1 MQISKRYGQAALFA
15 AALAMVLT
23 ACSGDSGPAGP
34 TGPSG
39 PPGTGAAGPTGP
51 IGPTGPVGPTGPT
64 GPKGDPGAPAPV
76 AVGPGLKVSI
86 VSATLPAT
94 GPATVTFN
102 ITDAAGTPVDFLAEL
117 AAGAFGS
124 SRGPRYTL
132 AQQLPDGTY
141 QAMYQTAT
149 AGDAAGTQTR
159 PTSVPASAATL
170 AIAATFYT
178 ANADGSYTFT
188 FPTDPLYTG
197 TLATG
202 FPPAA
207 DVTKQSMV
215 GMQISRLFNGVSYPV
230 GASIEFV
237 PNGGTVMARQVVQ
250 DAACNACHKNMQAHG
265 SRRTVNLCL
274 TCHTEGWIIAA
285 DATTGRTANP
295 IDFRQMIHQIHL
307 GQTLSPA
314 TAAPRVY
321 KWPGDFSNVA
331 FAPPNT
337 VKNCTVCH
345 SATATATNTTPDNWK
360 TKPTRAACGS
370 CHYKI
375 NWTSG
380 AGHLGGPAINDALCS
395 NCHDANA
402 PSGSP
407 STSLVHSNLFVGNAP
422 NVVTDNVVFAGNG
435 AGGARKVEV
444 IINSVTVSTPA
455 TSKVNFSVKINGAFV
470 DVKANPLSSLRFTI
484 AGPTSDYGTP
494 LTAGGAPF
502 NAPATA
508 VGFAQGGYIQSAAFG
523 GTAGAALL
531 TAGTAA
537 NTFDA
542 PLGDL
547 TALNGQSIGVGV
559 EAYSSEFAPVTAT
572 CLAATGPAA
581 AGCYQK
587 DWSQDVTPVKY
598 AMVGATSGAVA
609 RRVLVSNAKC
619 NACHEDLGF
628 HGGEARKG
636 PDYCAMCHNARN
648 VNDERTSQY
657 EVFPGTSTA
666 FSKKPN
672 TVQLSVLIHKI
683 HAGSALANPY
693 VIGAT
698 RDFRADATLFVPR
711 AEGQAPDVA
720 FEGAFPGDLADCS
733 ACHVTN
739 GNALPGAS
747 VLPTRFVTFTCAEA
761 PGADANAV
769 CGTLSASG
777 GVVVPDSLAGD
788 TYWNKVESAVPAGA
802 ANCGSCHDSAAA
814 GVHFDSNTVAGVE
827 SCSVCHGAGGIA
839 DPVLMHVPAP

>member
-1 MQISKRYGQAALFA
+1 M
-15 AALAMVLT
+15 
-23 ACSGDSGPAGP
+23 
-34 TGPSG
+34 
-39 PPGTGAAGPTGP
+39 
-51 IGPTGPVGPTGPT
+51 
-64 GPKGDPGAPAPV
+64 
-76 AVGPGLKVSI
+76 

-102 ITDAAGTPVDFLAEL
+102 ITDAAGTPVDFLGEL
-117 AAGAFGS
+117 AAGAFGT

-132 AQQLPDGTY
+132 AQQLADGTY

-149 AGDAAGTQTR
+149 AGDPAGTQTR
-159 PTSVPASAATL
+159 PTSIPASAATL

-188 FPTDPLYTG
+188 FPTNPTYTG
-197 TLATG
+197 ALAPG
-202 FPPAA
+202 FPPAT

-215 GMQISRLFNGVSYPV
+215 GMQISRLFNGVSYPA

-237 PNGGTVMARQVVQ
+237 PNAATAVMARQVVQ

-274 TCHTEGWIIAA
+274 TCHTQGWIIAA
-285 DATTGRTANP
+285 DPATGRTANP

-314 TAAPRVY
+314 TAAARVY

-345 SATATATNTTPDNWK
+345 SATATVANPTPDNWK

-380 AGHLGGPAINDALCS
+380 ANHVGGPAANDAGCTI
-395 NCHDANA
+395 CHAADAD
-402 PSGSP
+402 GVSP
-407 STSLVHSNLFVGNAP
+407 GTAKVHSNLFLGNTSNAAG
-422 NVVTDNVVFAGNG
+422 DNVLFAGNG

-455 TSKVNFSVKINGAFV
+455 TSKVNFSVKIDGAFV
-470 DVKANPLSSLRFTI
+470 DVKANPISSLRFTV
-484 AGPTSDYGTP
+484 AGPTSDYATP
-494 LTAGGAPF
+494 LTPGGAPYS
-502 NAPATA
+502 APATA
-508 VGFAQGGYIQSAAFG
+508 TGFAQGGYLQSSAFG

-542 PLGDL
+542 PLQDL
-547 TALNGQSIGVGV
+547 TVLNGMSIGVGV

-572 CLAATGPAA
+572 CLAATGPAL
-581 AGCYQK
+581 AGVCYQK

-598 AMVGATSGAVA
+598 ALVGAATGAVA

-657 EVFPGTSTA
+657 EVVPGTATP

-683 HAGSALANPY
+683 HAGGALANPY

-698 RDFRADATLFVPR
+698 RDFRADATLAVPR

-720 FEGAFPGDLADCS
+720 FEGAFPGDLADCA

-739 GNALPGAS
+739 GNALPGAA
-747 VLPTRFVTFTCAEA
+747 VQPTRVVTFTCKEA
-761 PGADANAV
+761 AGADANAV
-769 CGTLSASG
+769 CGTLSSSG
-777 GVVVPDSLAGD
+777 GVIVPDSVAGD
-788 TYWNKVESAVPAGA
+788 AVWTKVETAIPAGT

-814 GVHFDSNTVAGVE
+814 GVHFDSNTGAGVE
-827 SCSVCHGAGGIA
+827 ACSVCHGAGGIV